1 MTAPRW
7 WVALPSLWKAVSAA
21 IGLGGLVGATVAFT
35 LPIIAAPSD
44 ISAVEVRV
52 GALEVDLTSFTT
64 VAFCRWQAEDE
75 GMDPSIC
82 RRLMPGNFLPDVP

>member
-7 WVALPSLWKAVSAA
+7 WTALPNLWKVTSAA
-21 IGLGGLVGATVAFT
+21 LGLGGLVAASVAFAI
-35 LPIIAAPSD
+35 PIVAAPGHVD
-44 ISAVEVRV
+44 EIEVRV

-75 GMDPSIC
+75 GLDPSVC